1 MVGYLLTR
9 GALVR
14 NRTKTQEVEFIFAYR
29 MMNVSAAVEME
40 EDPLGFPTSLVS
52 FLTVSYGDS

>member
-40 EDPLGFPTSLVS
+40 EDPLGFPTSLVY
-52 FLTVSYGDS
+52 FLTVSYED

>member
-40 EDPLGFPTSLVS
+40 EDP
-52 FLTVSYGDS
+52 